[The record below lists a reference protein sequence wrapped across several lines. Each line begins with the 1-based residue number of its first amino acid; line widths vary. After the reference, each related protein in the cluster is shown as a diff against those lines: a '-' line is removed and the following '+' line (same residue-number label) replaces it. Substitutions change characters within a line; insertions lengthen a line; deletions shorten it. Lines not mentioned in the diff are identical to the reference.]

1 MDLNG
6 ETVAILAA
14 NEFEDIELEY
24 PLLRLRELGAEIV
37 LVPVREGLH
46 PRPAM
51 GESDVKPVTGRFG
64 TPMPPE
70 VLSGYAV
77 SELADLAVEE
87 LDCLLLP
94 GGFSP
99 DHLRTND
106 EVIAFVEA
114 VDDAGKLVA
123 AVCHGPQ
130 LLVETDI
137 LAGKR
142 VTGVGPVRTDL
153 ANAGAEVVDEDA
165 VTDGNLVTGRNPD
178 ALPAFCAATAAA
190 LNGGHP

>member
-1 MDLNG
+1 MDLTG
-6 ETVAILAA
+6 ETIAMLAA

-51 GESDVKPVTGRFG
+51 GDSDAKPVTGRFG

-70 VLSGYAV
+70 VLSGYTV
-77 SELADLAVEE
+77 STLAELTVEGI
-87 LDCLLLP
+87 DCLLLP

-106 EVIAFVEA
+106 EVIAFIEA

-123 AVCHGPQ
+123 AICHGPQ

-142 VTGVGPVRTDL
+142 ATGVGPVRTDL
-153 ANAGAEVVDEDA
+153 ANAGAELVDEDA
-165 VTDGNLVTGRNPD
+165 VTDGNLVTGRDPD

-190 LNGGHP
+190 LAGEQS